1 MGFKTI
7 SIASEKIED
16 TSPIV
21 WMKSAE
27 VEYNKHNY
35 SLALERYFK
44 AVKYG
49 GFNVYLLI
57 NILNKYIDQ
66 IPVKKEYVDF
76 FINIYSQLDNILREE
91 MDQGV
96 DEYRKIRDPN
106 YSVSTISG
114 PKNKIYIHFR
124 KLLIDGE
131 YSYDNTDDWKIRT
144 SWEMPKTSNII
155 LSSFIKLHKIFGL
168 LNEKKMKIK
177 VRKTIFLWM
186 EEFVFYNII
195 TFFSYLF
202 FTMILVFIFIVIMLF
217 FISDVHF
224 RRIENLFMI
233 FPFLSSLFLF
243 LSSFFSFFDIQLK
256 GNKNM
261 RRFPVDIYKFGYV
274 LLIILSS
281 FLMFISY
288 EKVLVKS

>member
-1 MGFKTI
+1 
-7 SIASEKIED
+7 
-16 TSPIV
+16 
-21 WMKSAE
+21 MK
-27 VEYNKHNY
+27 N
-35 SLALERYFK
+35 
-44 AVKYG
+44 
-49 GFNVYLLI
+49 
-57 NILNKYIDQ
+57 
-66 IPVKKEYVDF
+66 
-76 FINIYSQLDNILREE
+76 
-91 MDQGV
+91 
-96 DEYRKIRDPN
+96 
-106 YSVSTISG
+106 
-114 PKNKIYIHFR
+114 
-124 KLLIDGE
+124 
-131 YSYDNTDDWKIRT
+131 
-144 SWEMPKTSNII
+144 
-155 LSSFIKLHKIFGL
+155 
-168 LNEKKMKIK
+168 K

-186 EEFVFYNII
+186 KEFVFYNII